1 MKSYFEEHGG
11 TFMQVDDYLIPDL
24 VMDPQPEGEIGI
36 WGWRRK
42 RYLKEHRKGI
52 YNAMLLNGTLTQH
65 LIDTNAAAMDML
77 ESLVKQMATAEGVT
91 EELKRQ
97 NQLGWVR
104 RMNSIRNRVEEI
116 VRNELIYS

>member
-1 MKSYFEEHGG
+1 MKSYFEENGG
-11 TFMQVDDYLIPDL
+11 TFTQVGEYLLPNL

-36 WGWRRK
+36 WGWKRK

-52 YNAMLLNGTLTQH
+52 YNAMLLQGTLTQH

-77 ESLVKQMATAEGVT
+77 ESLVRQMTTAEGVT
-91 EELKRQ
+91 EELKRRD
-97 NQLGWVR
+97 QLGWVR
-104 RMNSIRNRVEEI
+104 RMNNIRNRAEEI